1 LRAPAAQ
8 RRIAALALSLA
19 GVLLAGCG
27 GTSKV
32 QEQDKDEPSGTFP
45 VRVVET
51 SFPADQNLAKDS
63 KMRIVVENAGTKRVP
78 NINVTVKC
86 PGKGLGGSFMTVTS
100 ESDVADP
107 ERPQFIVNRLPTRT
121 PRKNPP
127 LDPAALERSSA
138 FVDTY
143 PLGPLEPN
151 RTATFVWDVTAVKAG
166 PYKLCWRVN
175 AGFYGKAKAIASSD
189 SPPIAGE
196 FRGTV
201 SNKAPTARVA
211 DDGRTVITGN
221 R

>member
-1 LRAPAAQ
+1 LGALSAH

-19 GVLLAGCG
+19 GVSLLAGC

-32 QEQDKDEPSGTFP
+32 QEQDKDEPSGEFQ
-45 VRVVET
+45 VRVVDA
-51 SFPADQNLAKDS
+51 SFPADQNLAKNT

-78 NINVTVKC
+78 DINVTIKC
-86 PGKGLGGSFMTVTS
+86 PGKGLGGSFMTVNS
-100 ESDVADP
+100 EADVADP
-107 ERPQFIVNRLPTRT
+107 ERPQFIVNKIPTRT

-127 LDPAALERSSA
+127 LDPAPLERSSA

-175 AGFYGKAKAIASSD
+175 AGFYGKAKAVAASD
-189 SPPIAGE
+189 SPPINGE
-196 FRGTV
+196 FRGSV

-211 DDGRTVITGN
+211 DDGHTVVNGN